1 MPTYNEIT
9 DVDEYSTPMPG
20 PLPSND
26 EIKKENNITNK
37 EKLETALAIAKQNL
51 SATTFG

>member
-1 MPTYNEIT
+1 
-9 DVDEYSTPMPG
+9 MPG